1 MAHKATTWA
10 WETKLPG
17 TRKLVLLAL
26 ADMADEH
33 NSCYPGQERLAEMTS
48 MAVITVRRA
57 LSELERDGLIVRA
70 RRARQD
76 GTRTSDRYRLV
87 VGAQPIKLTSGQ
99 SDAPNRSS
107 GSRSTVQDDRAYEP
121 SSNESPEEPSDK
133 RIYPEAFEEAWSHW
147 PRKNDKARAL
157 QQWQAI
163 KKKHPGLDIRAAV
176 IAYGDAYTAAET
188 PQRWVPYLKTWLN
201 GAQWND
207 PLPEPRTNPNQ
218 QRRLTNAEQAALDY
232 QQRYGGTDESAGR
245 LQALGTGFSNR

>member
-10 WETKLPG
+10 WETRLPG

-26 ADMADEH
+26 ADMADEY

-57 LSELERDGLIVRA
+57 LSELERDGLIIRA

-107 GSRSTVQDDRAYEP
+107 GSRSTGQNDRAYEP
-121 SSNESPEEPSDK
+121 SSNEPSDEPSDK

-157 QQWQAI
+157 QQWQAVR
-163 KKKHPGLDIRAAV
+163 KKHPNLDIAAAV

-188 PQRWVPYLKTWLN
+188 PTRWVPYLKTWLN
-201 GAQWND
+201 GGQWND
-207 PLPEPRTNPNQ
+207 PLPEPRSTPNH

-232 QQRYGGTDESAGR
+232 QQKYGGTDEREGSI
-245 LQALGTGFSNR
+245 QALGAGVGSR

>member
-48 MAVITVRRA
+48 MAVSTVRRS
-57 LSELERDGLIVRA
+57 LGELERDGLIVRA
-70 RRARQD
+70 RRSRQD

-87 VGAQPIKLTSGQ
+87 VAAQPVNLTSGQ
-99 SDAPNRSS
+99 SDAPNRSNTT
-107 GSRSTVQDDRAYEP
+107 RSTGQPDRAYEP
-121 SSNESPEEPSDK
+121 SSKEPPEEPSDK
-133 RIYPEAFEEAWSHW
+133 RIYPDDFEEAWTHW

-157 QQWQAI
+157 QQWQAAR
-163 KKKHPGLDIRAAV
+163 KKHPNLDLQAAV
-176 IAYGDAYTAAET
+176 IAYGDAYATADI

-201 GAQWND
+201 GEQWND
-207 PLPEPRTNPNQ
+207 PLPEPRTTSQP

-232 QQRYGGTDESAGR
+232 QQIYGDIDATAGSIP
-245 LQALGTGFSNR
+245 ALGASVSSR